1 MIKYTNY
8 LILIFMNINI
18 NIRNKTKLV
27 EKLRW
32 YTCNIYTTL
41 ADNYPILQNL
51 VPKKVE
57 TQPFDQNDKIYEFSN
72 LNSHEYE

>member
-1 MIKYTNY
+1 
-8 LILIFMNINI
+8 MNINV

-32 YTCNIYTTL
+32 YTYKSITML

-51 VPKKVE
+51 V
-57 TQPFDQNDKIYEFSN
+57 SN
-72 LNSHEYE
+72 KS